1 MPFENHRAC
10 EATLRRASDF
20 RPGVPLSAT
29 LGLAGGPTNPEA
41 GSREDRPAPQVGQR
55 QRDALLKASA
65 SQWCNNPSHNSP
77 TLGAPVRA
85 IRRRFVFKDDLTENY
100 RGPANEG
107 SDETFR
113 PAEDVS
119 RPPSTIASDLVD
131 YERRLIDEIKWHID
145 QASTKLDALSKLK
158 RK

>member
-1 MPFENHRAC
+1 MKAAMKRFE
-10 EATLRRASDF
+10 
-20 RPGVPLSAT
+20 
-29 LGLAGGPTNPEA
+29 
-41 GSREDRPAPQVGQR
+41 
-55 QRDALLKASA
+55 
-65 SQWCNNPSHNSP
+65 
-77 TLGAPVRA
+77 
-85 IRRRFVFKDDLTENY
+85 
-100 RGPANEG
+100 
-107 SDETFR
+107 